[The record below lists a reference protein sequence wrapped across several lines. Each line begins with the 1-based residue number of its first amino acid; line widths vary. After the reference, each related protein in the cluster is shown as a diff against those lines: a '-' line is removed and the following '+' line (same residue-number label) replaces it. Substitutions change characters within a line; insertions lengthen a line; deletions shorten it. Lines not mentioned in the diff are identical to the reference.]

1 MGKTS
6 KKGDIC
12 KHIAGSG
19 EGNGNP
25 LQYSCL
31 ENSVDRGA
39 WWATVRG
46 IAKRHNW
53 ATKHEHAC
61 RKNTTGRK
69 SRSSPYRRSPVRANR
84 IKETFV
90 VVIQLLSHVWLFA
103 TSWTAACQPSL
114 SFTVSWSFL
123 KLMSIELVML
133 SNYRILCCLLLLLP
147 LNFPSIRVF
156 SSELTLRIR
165 KYTVV
170 WINVRTFEN

>member
-1 MGKTS
+1 MENNLKN
-6 KKGDIC
+6 IC
-12 KHIAGSG
+12 MYAFLAVHLKLTQYCYYKSIL
-19 EGNGNP
+19 
-25 LQYSCL
+25 LQFEKSNIPFLMTLQQSINKYCL
-31 ENSVDRGA
+31 DLA
-39 WWATVRG
+39 L
-46 IAKRHNW
+46 
-53 ATKHEHAC
+53 
-61 RKNTTGRK
+61 
-69 SRSSPYRRSPVRANR
+69 PVSLSAVLLP
-84 IKETFV
+84 V
-90 VVIQLLSHVWLFA
+90 VQLLSHLQLFA

-170 WINVRTFEN
+170 